1 MKNITDRFI
10 NEAREI
16 EYRVAFID
24 TKDSEGLP
32 FTVKI
37 FVDKEN
43 QREFEN
49 WLENERDN
57 SIMHAEGGTVE
68 Y

>member
-1 MKNITDRFI
+1 MKSITERFGVK
-10 NEAREI
+10 EI

-24 TKDSEGLP
+24 TTDSEGLP
-32 FTVKI
+32 FTVR
-37 FVDKEN
+37 VLVTPEN

-57 SIMHAEGGTVE
+57 SILHAEGGSVE

>member
-1 MKNITDRFI
+1 MKSITERFGV
-10 NEAREI
+10 REI

-24 TKDSEGLP
+24 TTDSEGLP
-32 FTVKI
+32 FTVRI
-37 FVDKEN
+37 LVEPEN

-57 SIMHAEGGTVE
+57 SILHAEGGTVE

>member
-1 MKNITDRFI
+1 MKHITERFGVK
-10 NEAREI
+10 EI

-32 FTVKI
+32 FTVR
-37 FVDKEN
+37 VLVAPEN

-57 SIMHAEGGTVE
+57 SILHAEGGSVE

>member
-1 MKNITDRFI
+1 MKSITERFGVK
-10 NEAREI
+10 EI
-16 EYRVAFID
+16 EYRVAFIN
-24 TKDSEGLP
+24 TTDSEGLP
-32 FTVKI
+32 FTVRI
-37 FVDKEN
+37 LVTPEN

-57 SIMHAEGGTVE
+57 SILHAEGGSVE